1 MMKTPRRPQP
11 MPLWLRRLW
20 PEMPS
25 IKRKIYA
32 ALVFFTVLVA
42 LAEVAT
48 LFVQRGTTR
57 ALLTVTEEAAPAVV
71 ALEQLVAHATRMQS
85 EALSHAL
92 LVASGDG
99 AAARAQETLEYRR
112 ARDGFFT
119 WLGAYAEHAGR
130 TVASLDETPLARL
143 QAAGDRFARA
153 CEALINLPAAGGET
167 GVRRA
172 WAALEAVEGAYMGA
186 VNDAL
191 EGEVAAF
198 GAARRLA
205 ARQAVL
211 VQLLGVGSVLT
222 ALALCLLLARYLDR
236 AVLGRLGELTRTAV
250 EVGPGRSQDGALG
263 RLGALSRPRDELGL
277 LASAFAE
284 MLGRL
289 GGMNR
294 DLEHAATHDALTGV
308 ANRTLLVRR
317 LRVLLHEP
325 GRRYALLFI
334 DLDRFKVVNDS
345 LGHAVGDALLVAVS
359 RRLLRNVRE
368 GELVARLGGDEFT
381 VLLNDPSDPDAPVR
395 MAERLL
401 ADLAH
406 PFTIG
411 GHEVHVSGSVG
422 IVLGGPGYT
431 QPEEVLRDADLA
443 MYEAKAQGVGFYRV
457 FDEAM
462 RQAALTR
469 MNLGTE
475 LRGAL
480 DKGELEVHY
489 QPVIELSSGLVSG
502 VEALVRWR
510 HPVAGTLLPGAFI
523 PLAEET
529 GLVVDI
535 DRWVLRQACAR
546 VVNWRGAAGPLVL
559 CVNLS
564 GQHVARPD
572 LLGWLK
578 DTLLATGFA
587 PGDLRL
593 ELTEHHLLKATPTTL
608 SNLGALRELGVGLHI
623 DDFGTGYAS
632 FGLLRRFATSTLKL
646 DPSLTRD
653 LGGSGA
659 ELVRTVLA
667 LARGLEMRVVA
678 EGVETR
684 EQLEQLHAF
693 GCEYAQGHLFAA
705 ALGAADAE
713 TFLGGAGARGWARG
727 DFGPS

>member
-1 MMKTPRRPQP
+1 MRSPRLSTPTV
-11 MPLWLRRLW
+11 WLRRLW
-20 PEMPS
+20 PETPS

-32 ALVFFTVLVA
+32 ALAFFAVLVA
-42 LAEVAT
+42 LVEVST
-48 LFVQRGTTR
+48 LLLQQGTTR
-57 ALLTVTEEAAPAVV
+57 ALLQVTEEAAPAVV
-71 ALEQLVAHATRMQS
+71 ALEQLVAHATRMES

-92 LVASGDG
+92 LVATGDG
-99 AAARAQETLEYRR
+99 AGVRAQEVGEYRA
-112 ARDGFFT
+112 ARDSFFT
-119 WLGAYAEHAGR
+119 WLGAYAEHAER
-130 TVASLDETPLARL
+130 TDAHPGGLPLTRL
-143 QAAGDRFARA
+143 RVAGDRFARA
-153 CEALINLPAAGGET
+153 CEALINLPRASGE
-167 GVRRA
+167 GAVRRA
-172 WAALEAVEGAYMGA
+172 WAALEAVEDEYVRA

-198 GAARRLA
+198 AAAQRLA
-205 ARQAVL
+205 ARQATL
-211 VQLLGVGSVLT
+211 MRLLGVGAVLT
-222 ALALCLLLARYLDR
+222 ALVLCLVLARYLNR
-236 AVLGRLGELTRTAV
+236 AVLGRLGELTRTAL
-250 EVGPGRSQDGALG
+250 EVGPGRPQDGALG
-263 RLGALSRPRDELGL
+263 RLEELSQPRDELGL

-308 ANRTLLVRR
+308 ANRTLLTRHLSPLVR
-317 LRVLLHEP
+317 ES

-381 VLLNDPSDPDAPVR
+381 VLLNNPSDPDAPVK

-406 PFTIG
+406 PFTIA
-411 GHEVHVSGSVG
+411 GHEIHVSGSVG
-422 IVLGGPGYT
+422 VVLGGPGYT

-457 FDEAM
+457 FDESL
-462 RQAALTR
+462 RRAAFTR
-469 MNLGTE
+469 MNLEVE

-480 DKGELEVHY
+480 DKGEFEVHY
-489 QPVIELSSGLVSG
+489 QPVIELSSGLVAG

-546 VVNWRGAAGPLVL
+546 VASWRGDGRPLTL

-564 GQHVARPD
+564 GQHFARDD
-572 LLGWLK
+572 LLGSLK

-593 ELTEHHLLKATPTTL
+593 ELSESHLLKAAPTTL
-608 SNLGALRELGVGLHI
+608 HNLEALRDLGVGLHI

-632 FGLLRRFATSTLKL
+632 FGLLQRFAASTLKL

-667 LARGLEMRVVA
+667 LTRGLEMRVVA

-684 EQLEQLHAF
+684 EQLELLRAF

-713 TFLGGAGARGWARG
+713 TFLGGAGAQGWAHG
-727 DFGPS
+727 DFGLS

>member
-1 MMKTPRRPQP
+1 MKLLQP
-11 MPLWLRRLW
+11 SALTTRLW
-20 PEMPS
+20 RLWSNTPS
-25 IKRKIYA
+25 IKRQIYA
-32 ALVFFTVLVA
+32 ALALFAALVVLV
-42 LAEVAT
+42 EVST
-48 LFVQRGTTR
+48 LLLQRGTTQ
-57 ALLTVTEEAAPAVV
+57 ALLQITEEAAPAIV
-71 ALEQLVAHATRMQS
+71 ALEQLVAHATRMES

-92 LVASGDG
+92 LVATGDG
-99 AAARAQETLEYRR
+99 AAARAQETLEYRG
-112 ARDGFFT
+112 ARDSFFT

-130 TVASLDETPLARL
+130 AAAPPDGAVLPRL
-143 QAAGDRFARA
+143 RTAGDRFARA
-153 CEALINLPAAGGET
+153 CEALIALPAASGE
-167 GVRRA
+167 GAVRAA
-172 WAALEAVEGAYMGA
+172 WAALEAVEDEYMGA

-191 EGEVAAF
+191 GSEVAAF
-198 GAARRLA
+198 GAAQRLA
-205 ARQAVL
+205 ARQATL
-211 VQLLGVGSVLT
+211 MQILGVSAILV
-222 ALALCLLLARYLDR
+222 ALALCFLLARYLNR
-236 AVLGRLGELTRTAV
+236 AVIGRLGELTRTAL
-250 EVGPGRSQDGALG
+250 EVRPGRSHDGALG
-263 RLGALSRPRDELGL
+263 RLEALSSPRDELGL

-284 MLGRL
+284 MLSRL

-317 LRVLLHEP
+317 LSPLLSEP

-359 RRLLRNVRE
+359 RRLLQNVRD

-381 VLLNDPSDPDAPVR
+381 VLLSNPALPDAPVR

-411 GHEVHVSGSVG
+411 GHEIHVSGSVG
-422 IVLGGPGYT
+422 VVLGGPGYA

-443 MYEAKAQGVGFYRV
+443 MYEAKAQGVGLYRV

-462 RQAALTR
+462 RRAVLARLNLEVELRAALE
-469 MNLGTE
+469 GDE
-475 LRGAL
+475 F
-480 DKGELEVHY
+480 EVVY
-489 QPVIELSSGLVSG
+489 QPVIELAGGTVAG
-502 VEALVRWR
+502 VEALVCWR
-510 HPVAGTLLPGAFI
+510 HPVAGTLLPGAFM

-546 VVNWRGAAGPLVL
+546 VATWRGAAGPLVL
-559 CVNLS
+559 SVNLS
-564 GQHVARPD
+564 GQHFARPD
-572 LLGWLK
+572 LLGTLK

-593 ELTEHHLLKATPTTL
+593 ELTESHLLKANPTTL
-608 SNLGALRELGVGLHI
+608 GNLEALRELGVGLHI

-632 FGLLRRFATSTLKL
+632 LGLLRQFATSTLKL
-646 DPSLTRD
+646 DPSLVQG
-653 LGGSGA
+653 LGGGGA

-684 EQLEQLHAF
+684 EQLELLRAF

-705 ALGAADAE
+705 ALGATDAE
-713 TFLGGAGARGWARG
+713 TFLGGAGAQGWAHG